1 MPSASTASAP
11 LAAQKI
17 PAYASFG
24 RARLADFCEDWVV
37 YRNLEPLDKR
47 LHGLRTAYLDMEL
60 RSDMIPR
67 KQEPA
72 YAKAATYFLN
82 EIQRLRGV
90 KTKLGEVLFLGD
102 TLFNDSQAYKHIRQ
116 FSRWQGACFICTER
130 VDQEPALTVDEEN
143 VYSANRWSLL
153 AEWARQLR
161 EQGLQLDQGTAVI
174 IDIDKT
180 ALGAKGRNDKT
191 IDRARLAGIFRTM
204 NSVLGDE
211 FNQPIFERD
220 YAELNRAKYHQV
232 TADNQD
238 YLAYI
243 CMVLNTNLI
252 SLDEVKREVET
263 ESLDNFEQFIRWVDS
278 RMMINPAAGEALREV
293 HEAVNASVRNGDPT
307 PFKRF
312 RRQEFISTMEN
323 MGSMPDSATATE
335 LLQEEITLTEEVFEL
350 ANWLR
355 ERGCII
361 LCLSDKPDEA
371 SMPHPRASP
380 DLAPLHRAETHR
392 VGVSIMAELNTI
404 G

>member
-1 MPSASTASAP
+1 
-11 LAAQKI
+11 
-17 PAYASFG
+17 
-24 RARLADFCEDWVV
+24 LADFCEDYVV

-47 LHGLRTAYLDMEL
+47 LHGLKTAYIDMEL
-60 RSDMIPR
+60 RTDAIPR
-67 KQEPA
+67 KQDPA
-72 YAKAATYFLN
+72 YAKAAYYFLK
-82 EIQRLRGV
+82 EIQRLRGE
-90 KTKLGEVLFLGD
+90 KTRLGELLFIGD
-102 TLFNDSQAYKHIRQ
+102 TLFNDSQAFKHLRT
-116 FSRWQGACFICTER
+116 FSRWEGSCFICTER
-130 VDQEPALTVDEEN
+130 VEQDPAITVDEET
-143 VYSANRWSLL
+143 VYTANRWALL
-153 AEWARQLR
+153 AEWVRQLR
-161 EQGLQLDQGTAVI
+161 EVGLHLDARTAVI

-204 NSVLGDE
+204 DSVLGEAFD
-211 FNQPIFERD
+211 QPTFERD
-220 YAELNRAKYHQV
+220 YAELNRARYHQV

-252 SLDEVKREVET
+252 SLEEVKREVET
-263 ESLDNFEQFIRWVDS
+263 DSLDNFEQFIRWVDS
-278 RMMINPAAGEALREV
+278 RMMINPAAAEPLREV

-323 MGSMPDSATATE
+323 MGNMPDAAPVAE

-355 ERGCII
+355 ARGCIV

-371 SMPHPRASP
+371 SMPHPRVSP
-380 DLAPLHRAETHR
+380 DLVPLHKAETHR
-392 VGVSIMAELNTI
+392 VGVSIEAELATVA
-404 G
+404 

>member
-1 MPSASTASAP
+1 MPSASTVSAP
-11 LAAQKI
+11 LAAQQS

-47 LHGLRTAYLDMEL
+47 LRGLKSAYLDMEL
-60 RSDMIPR
+60 RSDLIPR
-67 KQEPA
+67 KQDPP
-72 YAKAATYFLN
+72 YAKAATYFLK
-82 EIQRLRGV
+82 EIQRIRGV
-90 KTKLGEVLFLGD
+90 KTPLSELLFLGD
-102 TLFNDSQAYKHIRQ
+102 TLFNDSQAFKNIRD

-130 VDQEPALTVDEEN
+130 IEQPPALTAEAEDV
-143 VYSANRWSLL
+143 SIANRWSLL
-153 AEWARQLR
+153 PAWLRQLR
-161 EQGLQLDQGTAVI
+161 EGGFQLNERTAIV

-204 NSVLGDE
+204 ESVLGDA

-220 YAELNRAKYHQV
+220 YTELNRARYHQV

-252 SLDEVKREVET
+252 TLDEVKREVDT
-263 ESLDNFEQFIRWVDS
+263 DSLDNFEQFVRWVGS
-278 RMMINPAAGEALREV
+278 RMMIHPATGAALREV
-293 HEAVNASVRNGDPT
+293 HETIDASVRNGDPT

-323 MGSMPDSATATE
+323 MGHMPDTASVAE
-335 LLQEEITLTEEVFEL
+335 LLQEEITLTEEVY
-350 ANWLR
+350 AAAQWLKA
-355 ERGCII
+355 RGALL

-371 SMPHPRASP
+371 SMPNSRVSP
-380 DLAPLHRAETHR
+380 DLVPLHKAETHR
-392 VGVSIMAELNTI
+392 VGVDVAAELARI
-404 G
+404 A